1 MDYKLIEGVRKTS
14 NGNFQF
20 DYSLNLPTD
29 IIDVTSKQLYKDT
42 FLNNIYWFGY
52 EFKETTSSKDRTSFI
67 HYIKG
72 LTEPK
77 ISEEELRKFIQYP
90 LKELNNYIN
99 QYQIDC
105 FLYPKSN
112 RSNLVQT
119 MIEEIG
125 KATSRDMK
133 RCSFELIKELPSNIL
148 FDWQMFEDDHVGN
161 EQSYKDIKNYV
172 ENILLPKVHSLEY
185 FSLAKNVK
193 PKYRKYIQN
202 YLKFDTEEHKKAF
215 ENLNGENILVVDDI
229 NTSGSTL
236 QEILRIIGSI
246 NISCNIFIYTLIGR

>member
-1 MDYKLIEGVRKTS
+1 M
-14 NGNFQF
+14 
-20 DYSLNLPTD
+20 
-29 IIDVTSKQLYKDT
+29 
-42 FLNNIYWFGY
+42 
-52 EFKETTSSKDRTSFI
+52 
-67 HYIKG
+67 
-72 LTEPK
+72 
-77 ISEEELRKFIQYP
+77 
-90 LKELNNYIN
+90 
-99 QYQIDC
+99 
-105 FLYPKSN
+105 YPKSN

-133 RCSFELIKELPSNIL
+133 RCSFELIKKLPSNIL